1 MAINQ
6 KMHPELLACEVIQQ
20 IHRRALTQ
28 PFPHFRELSCRYL
41 VESLSL
47 ASASW
52 DARLKTKQDDQY
64 ARWPNATDQ
73 GVTRTLTFQ
82 SAGDDSTNQ
91 IRIDLS
97 AKTPDLPESF
107 WQAISQSLVNLRD
120 NIART
125 LTNSALN
132 APAESGVATVTRRG
146 EVLDASPSFC
156 ELIRKE
162 QPGWDGKSLPKEL
175 VQPKDRDSY
184 GASWRSLYVHIID
197 DGDLLRLVVHPDRRK
212 TSLTSR
218 EMAIASRIAK
228 GCTFKQAG
236 SELGISHS
244 TVASHLYNIYA
255 KLGIGRRS
263 ELVEWLNGQQARPNP
278 HHIQ

>member
-1 MAINQ
+1 MAKNQ
-6 KMHPELLACEVIQQ
+6 KTHPEFLACEVIQQ
-20 IHRRALTQ
+20 IHRTALAQ
-28 PFPHFRELSCRYL
+28 PLPHFRELSCRLL
-41 VESLSL
+41 VNFLSL
-47 ASASW
+47 ACASW
-52 DARLKTKQDDQY
+52 EASLKAKQENQH
-64 ARWPNATDQ
+64 ARWPNTVDQ
-73 GVTRTLTFQ
+73 QVTRTLTFQ
-82 SAGDDSTNQ
+82 WPGDDSTNQ

-97 AKTPDLPESF
+97 PQTPELPECF
-107 WQAISQSLVNLRD
+107 WQALTHSLVLLRD

-132 APAESGVATVTRRG
+132 APAESGIATATRKG
-146 EVLDASPSFC
+146 EVLGASPSFC

-162 QPGWDGKSLPKEL
+162 QPDWDGKNLPKEL
-175 VQPKDRDSY
+175 LQAKNRDSY
-184 GASWRSLYVHIID
+184 GASWRSLYVHIIE
-197 DGDLLRLVVHPDRRK
+197 DGDALHLVAHPDRRK

-236 SELGISHS
+236 TELGISHS

-263 ELVEWLNGQQARPNP
+263 ELVEWLNDQQAMSNP
-278 HHIQ
+278 HCTQ